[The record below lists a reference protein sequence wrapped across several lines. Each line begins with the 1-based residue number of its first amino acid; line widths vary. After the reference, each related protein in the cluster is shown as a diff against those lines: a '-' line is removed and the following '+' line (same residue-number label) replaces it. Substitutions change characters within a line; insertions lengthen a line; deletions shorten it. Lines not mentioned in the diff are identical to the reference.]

1 MPTRM
6 GPRFGSPRGTKPSL
20 FLAALVAGIAPGAAD
35 ASQSDDPLAKSFSF
49 HGSSPDGTHAYIQ
62 TREQL
67 VKADTDQMVDV
78 YDIDDGVAELVSY
91 GPDGGNR
98 DGTCLYVDGGPD
110 YPPYFES
117 CNARFQGASGGRVYF
132 RSESLRSAEPANG
145 LYEYHR
151 DGDSLALT
159 EGAIAETED
168 NSVQILQD
176 RFTGCLSKRDSSGTT
191 LISTGPAVP
200 GGGCP
205 DFGDFH
211 FVSQTDDGSTVFFL
225 STKPLVAADT
235 DDQRDLYRSRNGETI
250 LISTGPADAGGGFT
264 GTRYG
269 SRRSGFETVST
280 ADGETVV
287 FKTSAKLT
295 DEDEDSADDIYLRTG
310 TTTTLASGTG
320 ASDVD
325 LVGQSDDLGTIY
337 FETADGLDPADT
349 NGKSDVYRWKNGT
362 TSLFALDPGG
372 RAFAHG
378 STFLDSSVD
387 GTRTFFYAWENAGF
401 VTGEIYE
408 RSAGATT
415 RISPPGIDYQYWSD
429 WVGASDDGS
438 NVYFDS
444 KRPLTD
450 DDDDGGK
457 VDLYRYENGTL
468 TLISAD
474 PSPIDPEDAE
484 DATGAPG
491 PLDDGDQLSDDGSRI
506 YFKSRQSM
514 SPADTDCGRTDL
526 YEHSD
531 SGNRLVT
538 VGAGAPKIASG
549 PCAFDTNEP
558 TFNLE
563 PANSGEALECR
574 IDQGD
579 YVPCSPTFTPEVDN
593 GEHVLTVR
601 GASTAPQSGVADRR
615 FTIAADVPP
624 DTTIT
629 DGPEYTWDFQN
640 PDEYRRPA
648 FSFESSEQSGHFE
661 CRFDDGAFEPCDQSD
676 VGSTGMDR
684 PDEPLSWGQHTF
696 EVSAVDG
703 AGNPDPTPDSRSF
716 TISPYNGDLELELT
730 DAGAPANL
738 RRLGRDGLKPAV
750 RCSEACRVK
759 AEVTLSFKTKGKR
772 RSIRFGT
779 GRGGSGL
786 KAKAVAVPSSPAG
799 RRALRKVKRASLRIE
814 LTATPSDGDGG
825 HENITRIEKLAK
837 RRG

>member
-1 MPTRM
+1 MKPT
-6 GPRFGSPRGTKPSL
+6 L
-20 FLAALVAGIAPGAAD
+20 FLAALIVGLAPSAAD

-98 DGTCLYVDGGPD
+98 DGTCLYIDGGPD
-110 YPPYFES
+110 FPPYFES

-132 RSESLRSAEPANG
+132 RSESLRSTEPTNG
-145 LYEYHR
+145 LYEYYR

-205 DFGDFH
+205 DYGDFH
-211 FVSQTDDGSTVFFL
+211 FVSQTDDGNTVFFL

-235 DDQRDLYRSRNGETI
+235 DDQRDLYRSRNGETT

-269 SRRSGFETVST
+269 SRGSGFETVST

-287 FKTSAKLT
+287 FKTSAKLSG
-295 DEDEDSADDIYLRTG
+295 EDEDSADDIYLRTG
-310 TTTTLASGTG
+310 TTTTLVSGTG

-325 LVGQSDDLGTIY
+325 LVGQSDDLGTIF
-337 FETADGLDPADT
+337 FETADRLDLADT

-362 TSLFALDPGG
+362 ISLFALNSGG
-372 RAFAHG
+372 QAFAHG
-378 STFLDSSVD
+378 STFLDSSAD
-387 GTRTFFYAWENAGF
+387 GTKTFFYAWENAGF

-408 RSAGATT
+408 RSTGTTT

-474 PSPIDPEDAE
+474 PSPIDPEVAE
-484 DATGAPG
+484 GATGAPG
-491 PLDDGDQLSDDGSRI
+491 PLDDGDPLSDDGSRI

-514 SPADTDCGRTDL
+514 SPADADCGRVDF

-531 SGNRLVT
+531 AGNRLVT
-538 VGAGAPKIASG
+538 VGEDAPTISPG
-549 PCAFDTNEP
+549 PCAFDTNTP
-558 TFNLE
+558 TFELE
-563 PANSGEALECR
+563 PADSGDQLECR

-579 YVPCSPTFTPEVDN
+579 YEPCSSTFTPEINN

-601 GASTAPQSGVADRR
+601 GDAATAQQSGVADRR
-615 FTIAADVPP
+615 FIVEADRPP
-624 DTTIT
+624 ETTIT
-629 DGPEYTWDFQN
+629 DGPEYRWNFQK
-640 PDEYRRPA
+640 PDGYRRPA
-648 FSFESSEQSGHFE
+648 FRFRSSEQSGHFE
-661 CRFDDGAFEPCDQSD
+661 CRFDDGAFKLCGES
-676 VGSTGMDR
+676 GSTGVDR
-684 PDEPLSWGQHTF
+684 PDEPLAYREHSF
-696 EVSAVDG
+696 EVRAIDG
-703 AGNPDPTPDSRSF
+703 AGNVDPTPDSRTF
-716 TISPYNGDLELELT
+716 TMAPYDGKLELELSDPGT
-730 DAGAPANL
+730 PGSL
-738 RRLGRDGLKPAV
+738 RRLGRVGLQPAV
-750 RCSEACRVK
+750 RCSEDCRVK
-759 AEVTLSFKTKGKR
+759 AKVTLSFKAKGKR
-772 RSIRFGT
+772 RSIRFGA
-779 GRGGSGL
+779 GVGESGL
-786 KAKAVAVPSSPAG
+786 EAAAVAVASSPRA
-799 RRALRKVKRASLRIE
+799 RTALRRIKRASLRIE

-825 HENITRIEKLAK
+825 RTSLTRIETLAK
-837 RRG
+837 RKG